1 VVSQLQSEGAIVL
14 QPFSAP
20 SSFPHFLFDPDRS
33 WWLYVLLIVSASEAA
48 LVVENVQ
55 SGPLWLARFILGL
68 GLLGFFPG
76 YCTVQI
82 LFPGSRLSALEQA
95 LLSIFLSVVISIA
108 LGVALGVRYEFSGT
122 SSVLASMIYVMVSA
136 VIADYRQY
144 LTAPSRMGDRS
155 R

>member
-1 VVSQLQSEGAIVL
+1 M
-14 QPFSAP
+14 
-20 SSFPHFLFDPDRS
+20 
-33 WWLYVLLIVSASEAA
+33 LIASASVAA

-55 SGPLWLARFILGL
+55 SGPLWLVRFILGL

-82 LFPGSRLSALEQA
+82 LFPGSQLSILEQA

-122 SSVLASMIYVMVSA
+122 SSVLASMVYVMVSA

-144 LTAPSRMGDRS
+144 LTSTSDTGVRS